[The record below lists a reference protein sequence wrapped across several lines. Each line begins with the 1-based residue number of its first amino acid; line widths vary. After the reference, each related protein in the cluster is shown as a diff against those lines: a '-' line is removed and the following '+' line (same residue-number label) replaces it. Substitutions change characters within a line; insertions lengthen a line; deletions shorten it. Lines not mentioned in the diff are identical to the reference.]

1 METLINTVEQVNF
14 KVETSCFKT
23 YEFSTHNGLYVE
35 EAQSEFSSF
44 RLMIYKNEEAAIFV
58 ANEFD
63 YDISEEVSYLFD
75 IEKIKNICENQKDV
89 PDFSD
94 DYYEKNKNSDIF

>member
-14 KVETSCFKT
+14 KVETSCFIT
-23 YEFSTHNGLYVE
+23 YEFSTHKELYVE

-75 IEKIKNICENQKDV
+75 INKIKNICENKKDV

-94 DYYEKNKNSDIF
+94 DYYEEN